1 MGDWDVLHHDFE
13 CPERASAERIY
24 RRLQAPLG
32 YRPWGEARGNE
43 GWGLSKWSIE
53 EGFHRWALE
62 GVPGVAST
70 LCSLSGGAGV
80 PRVRR
85 QAASSPVTGGGGAG
99 SGGRAGAGS
108 QIAGCRGKPIR
119 PAMQSDWPEAERRD
133 HAEAVGFYLEL
144 LSRLC
149 QGLRALPADE
159 RSLYLAFGN
168 QSVEHGRVNIGYLWL
183 SPGEDFDHP
192 FHEFQMVGT
201 LNPLERQAWAGSQPH
216 FDAITLES
224 FGVCTEPFGRRGEAS
239 IGMPDPV

>member
-70 LCSLSGGAGV
+70 LCSLSGGAGYPECAGRLV
-80 PRVRR
+80 
-85 QAASSPVTGGGGAG
+85 VTGHP
-99 SGGRAGAGS
+99 GRF
-108 QIAGCRGKPIR
+108 R

-149 QGLRALPADE
+149 QGLRSLPADE

-216 FDAITLES
+216 FDALTLES
-224 FGVCTEPFGRRGEAS
+224 FGVCPEPFGRRGEAS
-239 IGMPDPV
+239 IGMPDPI